1 MRPGKRIA
9 NHCFTRRAH
18 GVAMR
23 FLLIL
28 LVLAGCGAT
37 PEQALTGVAAV
48 GVGSI
53 VVIGRSPFDALYSM
67 LAGKDC
73 SVVRFDQ
80 GKSYCRPAEPPPEP
94 PPYCTRSLGLANCW
108 RDPTSL
114 PDHPTELGDGPR
126 VLTPEQ
132 EADRTRHWPPL

>member
-1 MRPGKRIA
+1 
-9 NHCFTRRAH
+9 
-18 GVAMR
+18 MR

-73 SVVRFDQ
+73 VVWLSPDFVA
-80 GKSYCRPAEPPPEP
+80 GK
-94 PPYCTRSLGLANCW
+94 
-108 RDPTSL
+108 
-114 PDHPTELGDGPR
+114 
-126 VLTPEQ
+126 
-132 EADRTRHWPPL
+132 PPLAALTAADLETDLKAILPKDKK